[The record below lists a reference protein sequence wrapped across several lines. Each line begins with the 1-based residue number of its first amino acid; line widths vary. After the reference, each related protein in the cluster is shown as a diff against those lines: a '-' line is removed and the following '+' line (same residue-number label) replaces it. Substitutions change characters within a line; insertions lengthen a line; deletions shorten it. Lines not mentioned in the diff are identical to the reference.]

1 MKKTTLTLVTTLLA
15 LSATLVACGQ
25 QTTTNSN
32 NSQTP
37 TTTNAQSTPQGE
49 SDTITAKQVATDT
62 LVRSH
67 SPIIGKVDAPVTIVE
82 FFDPSCEACRAMNP
96 YVKQIINEHNGKV
109 RLVLRYTLFHK
120 GSEQVAR
127 ILETAKEQGIYEPV
141 LAAVF
146 EAQPQ
151 WHDDE
156 TVKAA
161 WQVAIK
167 AGLDEQKA
175 RASMNSDK
183 INQVLKQDMDDAK
196 TIKIS
201 GTPTYYVNGKL
212 LTKLSPDGLQAMV
225 ANEVKTTAKP

>member
-25 QTTTNSN
+25 QTT
-32 NSQTP
+32 

-161 WQVAIK
+161 WQAAIK